1 MNKLIQSVY
10 FAYSDDEDDIVG
22 QDVNVQ
28 QHTVIN
34 DDILEEE
41 ESESITS
48 VKMATWLI
56 VIQISFK
63 KCHMRKNSLK
73 SLELLASLCCTVQ
86 QAYDK
91 KILYIHQ
98 KSF

>member
-1 MNKLIQSVY
+1 MLHTAQNCHLAPFFGDLSQDEKNSEIKPPLKKGELVDKICILVTTVYVY

-28 QHTVIN
+28 QHRVIN

-48 VKMATWLI
+48 VKMAT
-56 VIQISFK
+56 
-63 KCHMRKNSLK
+63 
-73 SLELLASLCCTVQ
+73 
-86 QAYDK
+86 
-91 KILYIHQ
+91 
-98 KSF
+98 

>member
-1 MNKLIQSVY
+1 MITWKPPNDCLTTTWRPPDNCLNILIKPEC
-10 FAYSDDEDDIVG
+10 FAYSDEEDDIVG

-28 QHTVIN
+28 QHRVIN

-56 VIQISFK
+56 VISFK
-63 KCHMRKNSLK
+63 KCHRRKNS
-73 SLELLASLCCTVQ
+73 
-86 QAYDK
+86 
-91 KILYIHQ
+91 
-98 KSF
+98 

>member
-1 MNKLIQSVY
+1 MNKLIKSVY

-28 QHTVIN
+28 QHRVIN

-48 VKMATWLI
+48 VKMATWSI
-56 VIQISFK
+56 VIQ
-63 KCHMRKNSLK
+63 
-73 SLELLASLCCTVQ
+73 
-86 QAYDK
+86 K
-91 KILYIHQ
+91 KIS
-98 KSF
+98 KNVPW